1 MNHKR
6 RNFIQTAI
14 AASLGIPFMG
24 SDLFSD
30 SLLSNQ
36 KIRISLQC
44 YSFASSL
51 FTKKMNIIDFPKIVR
66 EDFNIEA
73 AEYWNSPMIDKRKD
87 LNFIRE
93 LKMRTNDYGIEN
105 TFMLV
110 DLINYQTGES
120 KSLCLKI
127 QVLVKG
133 DLMKLILVLK

>member
-51 FTKKMNIIDFPKIVR
+51 FTKKMNIIDFPKVVR

-110 DLINYQTGES
+110 DLIN
-120 KSLCLKI
+120 
-127 QVLVKG
+127 
-133 DLMKLILVLK
+133 